1 MFVRLKR
8 VKSGSRTYR
17 YLQLVENHR
26 DGTCV
31 RQRVVGS
38 LGQLEHLQET
48 GDLERVIRQLVDQC
62 PTLRIMQAEAQGG
75 LEVEEDKCWG
85 PVLVFDRVWEELGL
99 KELLSRLVSRQKL
112 SFDFERMVFA
122 QVLQRLIEPGSDL
135 AGSKWVQTMHEPT
148 FPKLRLQHFY
158 RSLRLLWRQ
167 KTKIED
173 ALFHRGLDLFNHEL
187 DLVFFDTTSTYFE
200 GTSLEGWAKR
210 GKSKD
215 HRPDHLQLVLS
226 VVMRRDG
233 FPVCCEIWPGNTSDM
248 KTLQPTIETLR
259 QRFRIRKVV
268 FVCDRGM
275 ASEDNLAAMTDAG
288 YEYIV
293 GVKMRRLT
301 EVRDDVLARA
311 GRYQDVSENL
321 QVKEVWVE
329 DRRYVVCF
337 NPDEAKKDAADREKL
352 VAQLRD
358 KLKNGNP
365 KTLLNNRGYR
375 RFVHTAEQSA
385 SIDEAQVEA
394 DARYDGKYV
403 LRTTTSLP
411 ADEVA
416 QAYKQLSA
424 IERLWRELKDVVEV
438 PQPPP
443 LEARQRQGPHLRL
456 LPRPLRCG
464 PSQAQARRG
473 RLQAAVGRGS
483 ARPLPGPRHHPPRPA
498 GPLPDAVTLQGRRRQ
513 GVRRHRRQAAS
524 ARRSAVAPAAGGVL

>member
-1 MFVRLKR
+1 MFVRVKR
-8 VKSGSRTYR
+8 VKSGGRTYR
-17 YLQLVENHR
+17 YLQLVENQR
-26 DGTCV
+26 DGDRV
-31 RQRVVGS
+31 RQRVIGS
-38 LGQLEHLQET
+38 LGHLDELQES
-48 GDLERVIRQLVDQC
+48 GELERVVRQLVEQC
-62 PTLRIMQAEAQGG
+62 PTVRIAQAEAQGG
-75 LEVEEDKCWG
+75 LEVQDDRTWG

-99 KELLSRLVSRQKL
+99 KALLPRLVSRQKL

-122 QVLQRLIEPGSDL
+122 QVLQRLVAPGSDL
-135 AGSKWVQTMHEPT
+135 AGSKWVQTMHEPA
-148 FPKLRLQHFY
+148 FQKLRLQHFY
-158 RSLRLLWRQ
+158 RSLGLLWRQ

-173 ALFHRGLDLFNHEL
+173 ALFQRGLDLFNNEL

-200 GTSLEGWAKR
+200 GADLEGWAKL

-233 FPVCCEIWPGNTSDM
+233 FPICCEIWPGNTSDM
-248 KTLQPTIETLR
+248 KTLQPTVEALR
-259 QRFRIRKVV
+259 KRFRIRKVV

-275 ASEDNLAAMTDAG
+275 ASEENLAAMTAAG

-301 EVRDDVLARA
+301 EVRDDVLGRA

-321 QVKEVWVE
+321 QVKEVWIE
-329 DRRYVVCF
+329 DRRYVICF

-352 VAQLRD
+352 VAKLRD
-358 KLKNGNP
+358 KLKNGNA
-365 KTLLNNRGYR
+365 KALLNNRGYR
-375 RFVHTAEQSA
+375 RFVKVADNSA
-385 SIDEAQVEA
+385 SVAETEVEA

-438 PQPPP
+438 RPVFH
-443 LEARQRQGPHLRL
+443 HLKRDNVKGHIFACFL
-456 LPRPLRCG
+456 ALYVAAHLKHKLAAAGLKLPWDDVVRDLCQIRAVTIRVQQDRFLMRSPFKG
-464 PSQAQARRG
+464 AAG
-473 RLQAAVGRGS
+473 KVFAAVGVK
-483 ARPLPGPRHHPPRPA
+483 PPA
-498 GPLPDAVTLQGRRRQ
+498 LAEAL
-513 GVRRHRRQAAS
+513 
-524 ARRSAVAPAAGGVL
+524 